1 LPDRHTGQE
10 LPPVV
15 AFANDWATDPTSK
28 HHLMRLLALR
38 TPVLW
43 IETTGMRRPTVTSA
57 ADWRRVVAKLRR
69 MGGALRPG
77 APGLT
82 VLSPPALPFPTS
94 AIARR
99 LNAWLYR
106 RAVRRAMR
114 QLGWRKPPVLWVY
127 TPTAARYL
135 DRLDARGLV
144 YHCVDRWW
152 AFDDYDSHE
161 MRSCHEILCRRADR
175 VFVSSL
181 ELQADCDQ
189 LAGAVDYVPHG
200 VDWEHFHQAAVGG
213 MPRPADLPQTGRPVI
228 GFIGLIDTWI
238 DLELLAE
245 VARAH
250 PEADLVLIGAS
261 RVPLDSLA
269 EMANVRILGR
279 KPFRELPGY
288 LQSFA
293 VALVPFVMNDLTRA
307 VNPIKLREYLS
318 AGVPVVTTALPEL
331 LPFRGEPGVDV
342 ADNAA
347 AFVAAVGRRLAT
359 PTSHDARLA
368 LSDQMRSESWE
379 GRLESMLEQLGWITP
394 TTVTE
399 SR

>member
-1 LPDRHTGQE
+1 M
-10 LPPVV
+10 PPVV
-15 AFANDWATDPTSK
+15 AFANDWSTDPTSK

-77 APGLT
+77 TTGLT

-99 LNAWLYR
+99 LNGWLYQR
-106 RAVRRAMR
+106 TVRRAMR
-114 QLGWRKPPVLWVY
+114 QLGWTEAPVLWVY
-127 TPTAARYL
+127 VPTPARYL
-135 DRLDARGLV
+135 TWLPARGLV

-152 AFDDYDSHE
+152 AFDDYDSWE
-161 MRSCHEILCRRADR
+161 MLACHEILCRRADH
-175 VFVSSL
+175 VFASSL
-181 ELQADCDQ
+181 ELKADCDK
-189 LAGAVDYVPHG
+189 LTTKVTYVPHG
-200 VDWEHFHQAAVGG
+200 VDWEHFHKAINSDV
-213 MPRPADLPQTGRPVI
+213 PRPADIPDNGRPVI

-238 DLELLAE
+238 DLDLLSA

-261 RVPLDSLA
+261 RVPLDALTA
-269 EMANVRILGR
+269 LPNVRALGR
-279 KPFRELPGY
+279 KPFSELPAY
-288 LQSFA
+288 LRTFA
-293 VALVPFVMNDLTRA
+293 VSLVPFRLNDLTLA

-331 LPFRGEPGVDV
+331 LPFRGVTGVDV
-342 ADNAA
+342 VDTQAE
-347 AFVAAVGRRLAT
+347 FVAAVSRLLASPMSSSGRV
-359 PTSHDARLA
+359 A
-368 LSDQMRSESWE
+368 LSESMRNESWE
-379 GRLESMLEQLGWITP
+379 GRLGSMLDQLGWISAATSKE
-394 TTVTE
+394 T
-399 SR
+399 R

>member
-1 LPDRHTGQE
+1 MRASA

-15 AFANDWATDPTSK
+15 AFANDWSTDPTSK
-28 HHLMRLLALR
+28 HHLMRLLAER

-57 ADWRRVVAKLRR
+57 ADWRRIVAKLRR

-106 RAVRRAMR
+106 RAVRRAMK
-114 QLGWRKPPVLWVY
+114 QLGWTEPPVLWVY

-135 DRLDARGLV
+135 DGLPARGVV

-152 AFDDYDSHE
+152 AFDDYDSRE
-161 MRSCHEILCRRADR
+161 MRACHEILCRRADQ
-175 VFVSSL
+175 VFVSSM
-181 ELQADCDQ
+181 ELKADCDQ
-189 LAGAVDYVPHG
+189 LSPQVQYLPHG
-200 VDWEHFHQAAVGG
+200 VDWAHFHQAVTQ
-213 MPRPADLPQTGRPVI
+213 PFTRPSDLPEPGRPIV

-238 DLELLAE
+238 DLQLFIDI
-245 VARAH
+245 ARRH
-250 PEADLVLIGAS
+250 PDADVVLIGAS
-261 RVPLDSLA
+261 RVPMDALA
-269 EMANVRILGR
+269 GLPNVHLLGR
-279 KPFRELPGY
+279 KPFAELPAY
-288 LQSFA
+288 LKA
-293 VALVPFVMNDLTRA
+293 CDVTLVPFLVNDLTLA

-342 ADNAA
+342 TTTREE
-347 AFVAAVGRRLAT
+347 FVAAVSHRLAQ
-359 PTSHDARLA
+359 PMRPAEREE
-368 LSDQMRSESWE
+368 LSAQMRSESWE
-379 GRLESMLEQLGWITP
+379 GRLERMLELLGW
-394 TTVTE
+394 TE
-399 SR
+399 SMTLTEVR